1 MSRFKLGVRQGP
13 DGPFVAHAHSHA
25 WRLEHDES
33 GPPRIVAAPDRD
45 QVGLLIELAR
55 TLPEPFLV
63 VYVLLSMR
71 TLRPPGRYQSTR
83 PVSREQLEGF
93 LSRFRAFLEE
103 DGRHHLWIGAAAE
116 PSTLVYDQHQVL
128 SLYGRLDEYQ
138 PVLARAGMGE
148 GPVIVPPEH
157 QHASHD
163 ELDGDEHALFA
174 WWHWTWNPLEPEDDP
189 LD

>member
-1 MSRFKLGVRQGP
+1 VSRFKLGVRQG
-13 DGPFVAHAHSHA
+13 DGFVAHAHSHA
-25 WRLEHDES
+25 YRLEHDES

-45 QVGLLIELAR
+45 QVGLLIELSR
-55 TLPEPFLV
+55 TLPEPFHV
-63 VYVLLSMR
+63 IYVLLSMR

-83 PVSREQLEGF
+83 PATREQLEGF
-93 LSRFRAFLEE
+93 LSRFRTFLEE
-103 DGRHHLWIGAAAE
+103 DGRHHLWIGSAAE

-138 PVLARAGMGE
+138 PVLTRAGMGE
-148 GPVIVPPEH
+148 GPVIVPGEH

-163 ELDGDEHALFA
+163 ELDGEEHALFA
-174 WWHWTWNPLEPEDDP
+174 HWNWTWNPLEPEDDP